1 MSFHAGPLRSKSLLL
16 SPQGTGGIFLA
27 ALDERRHLGASDGG
41 RSGEHEGT
49 GKGTG
54 CPGF

>member
-41 RSGEHEGT
+41 RSREREGT